1 VGEDENPLMPRPQD
15 YAALSLWNKE
25 FSRALAACLCGDG
38 SLCFV
43 PDTENNIRLKVNH
56 MRIATSRV
64 ADTDEMNS
72 GETEKITVLP
82 MKSKAWALARQRTLA
97 GLRLGFGTLALS
109 MLATFA
115 GSPTAA
121 SAAEPSGEILIGLVT
136 KTEVN
141 PYFVKLR
148 QAATAEAEEH
158 GAKLLAR
165 FGKFDGDNEGQVA
178 AIENF
183 ISAGVKGIL
192 ITPSNST
199 GVLGA
204 VKKARDKGILVIG
217 LDTATDPA
225 DAVDA
230 TLATDNFQAG
240 VLQGQYARKALGD
253 KTPKLAMLDGTP
265 GGTVDAQRHDGFL
278 KGFGIK
284 EGDPAIVGKQN
295 THGALDEGQTAM
307 ENLLTAHPEINVVY
321 TINEPAAEGAYAA
334 IKKAGKQK
342 DIVLTSIDGG
352 RLGVQ
357 YVKDGKIAATVMQF
371 PKKMAV
377 RGVDYII
384 DFVKTGKKPS
394 GFIDTGAEL
403 ITDKPFSDLPSKD
416 TKFGV
421 ENCWG

>member
-1 VGEDENPLMPRPQD
+1 MHSVVRLF
-15 YAALSLWNKE
+15 L
-25 FSRALAACLCGDG
+25 LA
-38 SLCFV
+38 V
-43 PDTENNIRLKVNH
+43 
-56 MRIATSRV
+56 
-64 ADTDEMNS
+64 
-72 GETEKITVLP
+72 
-82 MKSKAWALARQRTLA
+82 
-97 GLRLGFGTLALS
+97 
-109 MLATFA
+109 FA
-115 GSPTAA
+115 GAAMTAN
-121 SAAEPSGEILIGLVT
+121 AADAPKDQVLIGLIT

-148 QAATAEAEEH
+148 QAAAAEAEKH
-158 GAKLLAR
+158 GAKLIAR

-178 AIENF
+178 AIEDM

-192 ITPSNST
+192 ITPNNST

-204 VKKARDKGILVIG
+204 VKKARDKGILVIA
-217 LDTATDPA
+217 LDTATDPP

-230 TLATDNFQAG
+230 TLATDNFEAG
-240 VLQGQYARKALGD
+240 VLQGKYARKALGS

-265 GGTVDAQRHDGFL
+265 GGSVDRQRHDGFL
-278 KGFGIK
+278 KGFGIE

-307 ENLLTAHPEINVVY
+307 ENLLTAHPDINVVY

-334 IKKAGKQK
+334 IKKAGKHK

-371 PKKMAV
+371 PKIMAT
-377 RGVDYII
+377 RGVDYVV
-384 DFVKTGKKPS
+384 DFAKTGKKPT
-394 GFIDTGAEL
+394 GFINTGAQL
-403 ITDKPFSDLPSKD
+403 ISDKPFEGLPSKD

>member
-1 VGEDENPLMPRPQD
+1 
-15 YAALSLWNKE
+15 
-25 FSRALAACLCGDG
+25 
-38 SLCFV
+38 
-43 PDTENNIRLKVNH
+43 
-56 MRIATSRV
+56 MRIATTRV
-64 ADTDEMNS
+64 ADTDEIS
-72 GETEKITVLP
+72 AGETDKLTALAIG
-82 MKSKAWALARQRTLA
+82 SKASDPARRGSRTSFRFA
-97 GLRLGFGTLALS
+97 FGALALS
-109 MLATFA
+109 TLTIFA
-115 GSPTAA
+115 GFTTSV
-121 SAAEPSGEILIGLVT
+121 SGAESSGEILIGLVT

-148 QAATAEAEEH
+148 QAATAEAEKH

-265 GGTVDAQRHDGFL
+265 GGSVDNQRHDGLL
-278 KGFGIK
+278 KGFGLK
-284 EGDPAIVGKQN
+284 EGDPAIVGKQV
-295 THGALDEGQTAM
+295 THGALDEGQTGM
-307 ENLLTAHPEINVVY
+307 ENLLTAHPDINVVY

-342 DIVLTSIDGG
+342 AIVLTSIDGG

-371 PKKMAV
+371 PKAMAA
-377 RGVDYII
+377 RGVDYVI
-384 DFVKTGKKPS
+384 DFAKTGKKPS
-394 GFIDTGAEL
+394 GFIDTGATL

-416 TKFGV
+416 TKFGI

>member
-1 VGEDENPLMPRPQD
+1 
-15 YAALSLWNKE
+15 
-25 FSRALAACLCGDG
+25 
-38 SLCFV
+38 
-43 PDTENNIRLKVNH
+43 
-56 MRIATSRV
+56 MRIAPSRL
-64 ADTDEMNS
+64 AKIKES
-72 GETEKITVLP
+72 SAGETGKITALP
-82 MKSKAWALARQRTLA
+82 SKSKGAAARHGSRN
-97 GLRLGFGTLALS
+97 GLGFAFGALALS
-109 MLATFA
+109 TIAILAGFPN
-115 GSPTAA
+115 SV
-121 SAAEPSGEILIGLVT
+121 SAAESSGEILIGLVT

-148 QAATAEAEEH
+148 QAATAEAEKH

-199 GVLGA
+199 GILGA

-253 KTPKLAMLDGTP
+253 KTPKLAMLDGAP
-265 GGTVDAQRHDGFL
+265 GGTVDNQRHDGFL
-278 KGFGIK
+278 KGFGLK

-307 ENLLTAHPEINVVY
+307 ENLLTAHPDINVVY

-342 DIVLTSIDGG
+342 AIVLTSIDGG

-371 PKKMAV
+371 PKAMAT
-377 RGVDYII
+377 RGVDYVI
-384 DFVKTGKKPS
+384 DFAKTGKKPS
-394 GFIDTGAEL
+394 GFIDTGATL

-416 TKFGV
+416 TKFGI

>member
-1 VGEDENPLMPRPQD
+1 MLMTNPRIVDSGALT
-15 YAALSLWNKE
+15 AAQRDRLPNRLRTQ
-25 FSRALAACLCGDG
+25 RAL
-38 SLCFV
+38 
-43 PDTENNIRLKVNH
+43 NR
-56 MRIATSRV
+56 
-64 ADTDEMNS
+64 
-72 GETEKITVLP
+72 
-82 MKSKAWALARQRTLA
+82 ARQV
-97 GLRLGFGTLALS
+97 
-109 MLATFA
+109 
-115 GSPTAA
+115 TAA
-121 SAAEPSGEILIGLVT
+121 SLRVALGALTLTALASVCGFTSTAKAAGDQILIGLVT

-148 QAATAEAEEH
+148 QAATAEAEKH
-158 GAKLLAR
+158 GAKLISR

-178 AIENF
+178 AIEDF

-192 ITPSNST
+192 ITPNNST
-199 GVLGA
+199 GVLG
-204 VKKARDKGILVIG
+204 VIKKARDKGILVIG
-217 LDTATDPA
+217 LDTATDPP

-240 VLQGQYARKALGD
+240 VLQGEYAKRALGG

-265 GGTVDAQRHDGFL
+265 GGSVDNQRHDGFL

-284 EGDPAIVGKQN
+284 EGDPAIVGKQD

-307 ENLLTAHPEINVVY
+307 ENLLTAHPDINVVY

-334 IKKAGKQK
+334 IKKAGKAN

-371 PKKMAV
+371 PKIMAT
-377 RGVDYII
+377 RGVDYVV

-394 GFIDTGAEL
+394 GFINTGATL

-416 TKFGV
+416 TKFGI

>member
-1 VGEDENPLMPRPQD
+1 MTTPCITDSDAFSAGGKDKKASQPHRRRT
-15 YAALSLWNKE
+15 LSW
-25 FSRALAACLCGDG
+25 
-38 SLCFV
+38 
-43 PDTENNIRLKVNH
+43 
-56 MRIATSRV
+56 
-64 ADTDEMNS
+64 
-72 GETEKITVLP
+72 
-82 MKSKAWALARQRTLA
+82 ARQVGVA
-97 GLRLGFGTLALS
+97 GLRIAFGTLAFVA
-109 MLATFA
+109 LASVCGIAATANAA
-115 GSPTAA
+115 GDQ
-121 SAAEPSGEILIGLVT
+121 ILIGLVT

-148 QAATAEAEEH
+148 QAATAEAEKR
-158 GAKLLAR
+158 GAKLIAR

-178 AIENF
+178 AIEDF

-192 ITPSNST
+192 ITPNNST
-199 GVLGA
+199 GVLGII
-204 VKKARDKGILVIG
+204 KKARDKGIVVIG

-240 VLQGQYARKALGD
+240 VLQGEYAKRALGD
-253 KTPKLAMLDGTP
+253 KPAKLAMLDGSP
-265 GGTVDAQRHDGFL
+265 GGTVDVQRHDGFL

-284 EGDPAIVGKQN
+284 EGDPVIVGKQD

-307 ENLLTAHPEINVVY
+307 ENLLTAHPDINVVY

-334 IKKAGKQK
+334 IKKAGKTK
-342 DIVLTSIDGG
+342 DIIITSIDGG

-371 PKKMAV
+371 PKIMATK
-377 RGVDYII
+377 GVDFVV

-394 GFIDTGAEL
+394 GFINTGAEL

>member
-1 VGEDENPLMPRPQD
+1 MPFPENCSALFPLKQEVLKSAGGFFSAAM
-15 YAALSLWNKE
+15 ALSHRTLLNTK
-25 FSRALAACLCGDG
+25 
-38 SLCFV
+38 
-43 PDTENNIRLKVNH
+43 TRLKANH

-64 ADTDEMNS
+64 TDI
-72 GETEKITVLP
+72 GEKIAAVTQKLTELSIRSQAFARSP
-82 MKSKAWALARQRTLA
+82 RWARTGLRGAFGAFALSTLA
-97 GLRLGFGTLALS
+97 SFAGFGNSSNA
-109 MLATFA
+109 A
-115 GSPTAA
+115 GAN
-121 SAAEPSGEILIGLVT
+121 GEILIGLVT

-148 QAATAEAEEH
+148 QAATAEAEKN

-204 VKKARDKGILVIG
+204 VKKARDKGILVIA
-217 LDTATDPA
+217 LDTVTDPA

-240 VLQGQYARKALGD
+240 VLQGQYAKKALGD

-265 GGTVDAQRHDGFL
+265 GGSVDNQRHDGFL
-278 KGFGIK
+278 KGFGIR

-307 ENLLTAHPEINVVY
+307 ENLLTAHPDINVVY

-357 YVKDGKIAATVMQF
+357 YVKDGRIAATVMQF
-371 PKKMAV
+371 PKAMAT
-377 RGVDYII
+377 RGVDYVI
-384 DFVKTGKKPS
+384 DFAKTGKKPS
-394 GFIDTGAEL
+394 GFINTGATL

-416 TKFGV
+416 TKFGI

>member
-1 VGEDENPLMPRPQD
+1 MF
-15 YAALSLWNKE
+15 K
-25 FSRALAACLCGDG
+25 
-38 SLCFV
+38 
-43 PDTENNIRLKVNH
+43 LKVNP
-56 MRIATSRV
+56 MFNATSRV
-64 ADTDEMNS
+64 AVAGEMYAGAAEKMTTLPTRSANS
-72 GETEKITVLP
+72 TGIRH
-82 MKSKAWALARQRTLA
+82 WARV
-97 GLRLGFGTLALS
+97 GLRFAFCALALS
-109 MLATFA
+109 TLGTFA
-115 GSPTAA
+115 GLTTTPAC
-121 SAAEPSGEILIGLVT
+121 AAEEILIGLVT

-148 QAATAEAEEH
+148 QAATAEAEKH

-253 KTPKLAMLDGTP
+253 KVPKLAMLDGAP
-265 GGTVDAQRHDGFL
+265 GGTVDVQRHNGFL
-278 KGFGIK
+278 KGFGIQ

-307 ENLLTAHPEINVVY
+307 ENLLTAHPDINVVY
-321 TINEPAAEGAYAA
+321 TINEPAAEGAYAV

-377 RGVDYII
+377 RGVDYVI

-416 TKFGV
+416 TKFGI

>member
-1 VGEDENPLMPRPQD
+1 MTDLCPFYPQSGN
-15 YAALSLWNKE
+15 LTRSPTPKIT
-25 FSRALAACLCGDG
+25 
-38 SLCFV
+38 
-43 PDTENNIRLKVNH
+43 PRLKANY
-56 MRIATSRV
+56 MRMATSRV
-64 ADTDEMNS
+64 AETDKINA
-72 GETEKITVLP
+72 GKTDKITERLTKWKVSP
-82 MKSKAWALARQRTLA
+82 RTRRPARLARHFA
-97 GLRLGFGTLALS
+97 FGALVFS
-109 MLATFA
+109 AVAISGILPTF
-115 GSPTAA
+115 STAA
-121 SAAEPSGEILIGLVT
+121 EGSGEILIGLVT

-148 QAATAEAEEH
+148 QAATAEAEKR

-199 GVLGA
+199 GILGA

-253 KTPKLAMLDGTP
+253 KVPKLAMLDGAP
-265 GGTVDAQRHDGFL
+265 GGTVDIQRHDGFL

-284 EGDPAIVGKQN
+284 EGDPAIVGKQD

-307 ENLLTAHPEINVVY
+307 ENLLTAHPDINVVY

-334 IKKAGKQK
+334 IKKAGKTK
-342 DIVLTSIDGG
+342 DIIITSIDGG

-371 PKKMAV
+371 PKAMAT
-377 RGVDYII
+377 RGVDYVV

-394 GFIDTGAEL
+394 GFIDTGATL

>member
-1 VGEDENPLMPRPQD
+1 MHSVLR
-15 YAALSLWNKE
+15 LLL
-25 FSRALAACLCGDG
+25 LAA
-38 SLCFV
+38 
-43 PDTENNIRLKVNH
+43 
-56 MRIATSRV
+56 
-64 ADTDEMNS
+64 
-72 GETEKITVLP
+72 
-82 MKSKAWALARQRTLA
+82 
-97 GLRLGFGTLALS
+97 
-109 MLATFA
+109 FA
-115 GSPTAA
+115 GAAMTAN
-121 SAAEPSGEILIGLVT
+121 AADAPKDQILVGLIT

-148 QAATAEAEEH
+148 QAAAAEAEKQ
-158 GAKLLAR
+158 GAKLIAR

-178 AIENF
+178 AIEDM

-192 ITPSNST
+192 ITPNNST

-204 VKKARDKGILVIG
+204 VKKARDKGILVIA
-217 LDTATDPA
+217 LDTATDPP

-230 TLATDNFQAG
+230 TLATDNFEAG
-240 VLQGQYARKALGD
+240 VLQGEYAKKALGS

-265 GGTVDAQRHDGFL
+265 GGSVDKQRHDRFL

-307 ENLLTAHPEINVVY
+307 ENLLTAHPDINVVY

-334 IKKAGKQK
+334 IKKAGKLK

-371 PKKMAV
+371 PKIMAT
-377 RGVDYII
+377 RGVDYVV
-384 DFVKTGKKPS
+384 DFAKSGKKPT
-394 GFIDTGAEL
+394 GFINTGAQL
-403 ITDKPFSDLPSKD
+403 ISDKPFEGLPSKD